1 MINKLFRPILNH
13 KIITLV
19 VFLVLAVGGY
29 YGYKHFTPSENQI
42 SYITGTVEK
51 GMITTTVSGSG
62 QVSASNQV
70 DIKPKVSGDIVSL
83 KVKAGEEVKEGQVIA
98 QIDARDSLRSLN
110 SAKSDLETAKLDLED
125 LLKPTDAYT
134 LLQAKNAVTDAEAS
148 LAKLKT
154 TQEDSK
160 NQTLKTKND
169 AEDNLTQSYEDAYND
184 ISNAFLNLPGIMT
197 GLNTVLYSYEIA
209 DSESSVGSTEV
220 NNSALLNTIADSA
233 KNDEFAA
240 FIGTAKDNYN
250 TAKIDYDKNLTD
262 YQGASRYSSQQ
273 KIEELLNQTL
283 ETVRKMSDTAKSE
296 INMLDYWVNYRN
308 SRNLGIYSKITAYQS
323 NLNSYISQTNS
334 QLSGLL
340 TAQNSIKNYKE
351 AVLTASDDLAD
362 MEKNNPVDLAASE
375 RSLAEKKQKL
385 EDLNAG
391 ADELDVRNKK
401 ITIQQKENSL
411 ADAEQAYADCFVRAP
426 FGGVIAAVSAAKGD
440 SASSGT
446 AIATIITSQ
455 KIAEITLNEI
465 DAAKVQVGQ
474 KVNLTF
480 DAASDLTITG
490 EVAEISALGTVSSGV
505 VSYGI
510 KISFD
515 VQDERIKSGMSV
527 TASIILESK
536 QDILLAPIGAIKT
549 SGETSSAEVLV
560 NEQPVKKTVVTG
572 LSNDTMIE
580 ITEGLLEG
588 DEVVTQTINGN
599 SATSAAKSS
608 TTKTNS
614 GPGGDMG
621 GVMGIIR

>member
-1 MINKLFRPILNH
+1 MIYKIFKSILNH

-19 VFLVLAVGGY
+19 VLSILAVAGFWGY
-29 YGYKHFTPSENQI
+29 RYFAPNA
-42 SYITGTVEK
+42 
-51 GMITTTVSGSG
+51 TVSGSG

-70 DIKPKVSGDIVSL
+70 DIKPKVSGDIISL
-83 KVKAGEEVKEGQVIA
+83 NVKAGQEVKEKDIIA
-98 QIDARDSLRSLN
+98 QIDVKDSIRSLN

-125 LLKPTDAYT
+125 FLKPTDAYT
-134 LLQAKNAVTDAEAS
+134 LLQAKNAVADAEAS
-148 LAKLKT
+148 LAKLKI

-169 AEDNLTQSYEDAYND
+169 AEGNLTQAYEDAYND
-184 ISNAFLNLPGIMT
+184 ISDAFLNLPGIMT

-233 KNDEFAA
+233 KNDEFKI
-240 FIGTAKDNYN
+240 FTETAKDNYAV
-250 TAKIDYDKNLTD
+250 AKIDYDKNLTD
-262 YQGASRYSSQQ
+262 YQGVSRYSSQQ

-323 NLNSYISQTNS
+323 NLSSYISQTNN
-334 QLSGLL
+334 QLSSLL
-340 TAQNSIKNYKE
+340 DAQNSIKNYKE
-351 AVLTASDDLAD
+351 TVLTASDDLAD

-375 RSLAEKKQKL
+375 RILEEKKQKL
-385 EDLNAG
+385 SDLNAG
-391 ADELDVRNKK
+391 ADELEVRNKK
-401 ITIQQKENSL
+401 IIIQQKENSL
-411 ADAEQAYADCFVRAP
+411 ADAQQAYSDCFIRAP
-426 FGGVIAAVSAAKGD
+426 FAGVIAVVNVSKGD
-440 SASSGT
+440 SVSSGT
-446 AIATIITSQ
+446 AIATIITNQ

-465 DAAKVQVGQ
+465 DAAKVHVGQ
-474 KVNLTF
+474 KANLTF
-480 DAASDLTITG
+480 DATSDLTITG
-490 EVAEISALGTVSSGV
+490 EVAEVSTLGTVSSGV

-527 TASIILESK
+527 TSSIILESK

-549 SGETSSAEVLV
+549 SGEISSAEVLV
-560 NEQPVKKTVVTG
+560 NGQPIRKTVVTG

-588 DEVVTQTINGN
+588 DEVVTQTVTSKNTT
-599 SATSAAKSS
+599 SATKSGS